1 MKGILHLKISFKSLI
16 LGKTWMGWGKVKKL
30 QKPEDGLRGQG
41 RQEAQEILGTQG
53 KHGKQGGRDT
63 ETQGDR
69 ETADWAESFKKL

>member
-1 MKGILHLKISFKSLI
+1 
-16 LGKTWMGWGKVKKL
+16 MGWGKVNKL

-41 RQEAQEILGTQG
+41 SQGRQETQEILGTQG
-53 KHGKQGGRDT
+53 RHGKQGGRDT